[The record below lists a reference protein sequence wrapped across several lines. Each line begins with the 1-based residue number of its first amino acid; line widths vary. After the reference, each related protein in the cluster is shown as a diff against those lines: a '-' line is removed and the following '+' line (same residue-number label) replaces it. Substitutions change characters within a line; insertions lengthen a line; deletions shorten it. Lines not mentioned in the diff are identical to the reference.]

1 MISCLTIGKFGR
13 LGNQLF
19 QYAALKS
26 LSLENNLKIVLP
38 YLTNSYHHGQKSL
51 LPEFN
56 LDVKYMNRPLLGL
69 LLHRKYNEK
78 EEHIYNY
85 DENFFKL
92 KDFTSI
98 KGYFQ
103 NLKYFKKYKDQ
114 ICMELTPRKKYID
127 SAQKIISEIKSKYP
141 NHELVSLHIRLG
153 DNITINK
160 DFRDILYGSSM
171 QTLDQSSMF
180 AKYINKSI
188 DFFRSK
194 NIKFLIFFGG
204 SRDENDDSDK
214 DWVNRNFKSDDFM
227 VMPSE
232 NPLIDYS
239 LISLCDHNI
248 LSHASSFSWW
258 AAYTN
263 RNKNKI
269 MIAPKDYYVTRE
281 NNNILFDESFTLL

>member
-1 MISCLTIGKFGR
+1 MISCLSIGRFGR

-26 LSLENNLKIVLP
+26 LSLENNLNIVLP
-38 YLTNSYHHGQKSL
+38 YLTNSFHHGQKSL

-56 LDVKYMNRPLLGL
+56 LDVKYMNRALLSL
-69 LLHRKYNEK
+69 LLYKRYYEK
-78 EEHIYNY
+78 EEYIYKY
-85 DENFFKL
+85 DENFFKI

-103 NLKYFKKYKDQ
+103 NLKYFKRYKEQ
-114 ICMELTPRKKYID
+114 ICMELTPKKKYID

-153 DNITINK
+153 DAKNNK
-160 DFRDILYGSSM
+160 DHVDILYGSNM
-171 QTLDQSSMF
+171 QILDQNSMF
-180 AKYINKSI
+180 SKYINKSI

-194 NIKFLIFFGG
+194 NVKFLIFFGG
-204 SRDENDDSDK
+204 SRDENDDSDR
-214 DWVNRNFKSDDFM
+214 DWVYRNFKSDDFI

-258 AAYTN
+258 AAYIN

>member
-1 MISCLTIGKFGR
+1 MISCLSIGRFGR

-26 LSLENNLKIVLP
+26 LSLENNLNIVLP
-38 YLTNSYHHGQKSL
+38 YLTNSFHHGQKSL

-56 LDVKYMNRPLLGL
+56 LDVKYMNRALLSL
-69 LLHRKYNEK
+69 LLHKRYYEK
-78 EEHIYNY
+78 EEYIYKY
-85 DENFFKL
+85 DENFFKI

-103 NLKYFKKYKDQ
+103 NLKYFKRYKEQ
-114 ICMELTPRKKYID
+114 ICMELTPKKKYID

-153 DNITINK
+153 DAKNNK
-160 DFRDILYGSSM
+160 GHADILYGSNM
-171 QTLDQSSMF
+171 QILDQSSMF
-180 AKYINKSI
+180 SKYINKSI

-194 NIKFLIFFGG
+194 NVKFLIFFGG
-204 SRDENDDSDK
+204 SRDENDDYDR
-214 DWVNRNFKSDDFM
+214 DWVYRSFKSDQFI
-227 VMPSE
+227 VMSCE

-248 LSHASSFSWW
+248 LSHVSSFSWW

-263 RNKNKI
+263 RNKNKT
-269 MIAPKDYYVTRE
+269 MIAPKDYYLTRE